1 MKLGGINMDER
12 MTRQNICNA
21 AVSLFNTK
29 GFTGTSVRE
38 IAKKA
43 NVNVSLISYY
53 FNGKQGLLE
62 TLMES
67 FFEAYIKVL
76 ENAYEL
82 SDTLS
87 NRNCIRKSI
96 FDLLN
101 YQQENSRLARFVHR
115 ETTIDSTL
123 TREIMA
129 IYLRKEKFYWQKL
142 FEQGFRSGELTKR
155 DLDFTIIQLKGMI
168 TMPFSNP
175 QYVEEIFHL
184 SPTEQYFIRKYGLYI
199 VQWLDERFSCHEKQ
213 KQKADV
219 G

>member
-1 MKLGGINMDER
+1 MDER
-12 MTRQNICNA
+12 ETKQNICNA
-21 AVSLFNTK
+21 AVALFNTK
-29 GFTGTSVRE
+29 GFAGTSVRE

-62 TLMES
+62 SLMES
-67 FFEAYIKVL
+67 FFESYIRIMDQAY
-76 ENAYEL
+76 AL

-87 NRNCIRKSI
+87 ARNCIRKAI
-96 FDLLN
+96 LDLLCF
-101 YQQENSRLARFVHR
+101 QQENSRLSRFVHR

-129 IYLRKEKFYWQKL
+129 VYLRKEKFYWQKL
-142 FEQGFRSGELTKR
+142 FEHGFHSGEFKKR
-155 DLDFTIIQLKGMI
+155 DIDVTIIQLKGMI

-184 SPTEQYFIRKYGLYI
+184 SPSERYFIKKYGMHLFN
-199 VQWLDERFSCHEKQ
+199 WLDERFSRHQEQ
-213 KQKADV
+213 KRRKAEV

>member
-1 MKLGGINMDER
+1 MDEH
-12 MTRQNICNA
+12 MTKQTICNA
-21 AVSLFNTK
+21 AIALFNTK
-29 GFTGTSVRE
+29 GFAGTSVRE
-38 IAKKA
+38 IARKA

-62 TLMES
+62 SLMES
-67 FFEAYIKVL
+67 FFEAYIDIF

-82 SDTLS
+82 SDTIA
-87 NRNCIRKSI
+87 IRKCVHKTI
-96 FDLLN
+96 LDLLT
-101 YQQENSRLARFVHR
+101 YQQENSHLARFVHR

-129 IYLRKEKFYWQKL
+129 VYLRKEKFYWQRF
-142 FEQGFRSGELTKR
+142 FEQGFRSGEFYKR
-155 DLDFTIIQLKGMI
+155 NIDVTIIQLKGML

-184 SPTEQYFIRKYGLYI
+184 SPTEQYFIKKYGLY
-199 VQWLDERFSCHEKQ
+199 VVNWFDEQFCRHESNEK
-213 KQKADV
+213 KAEV

>member
-1 MKLGGINMDER
+1 MNEQVTKQMIS
-12 MTRQNICNA
+12 QA

-29 GFTGTSVRE
+29 GFSGTSVRE
-38 IAKKA
+38 ISKKA

-62 TLMES
+62 HLMES
-67 FFEAYIKVL
+67 FFEAYVRIL

-82 SDTLS
+82 SETLS
-87 NRNCIRKSI
+87 ARKSI
-96 FDLLN
+96 QNMMLDLL
-101 YQQENSRLARFVHR
+101 YFQQENSRLARFVHR

-129 IYLRKEKFYWQKL
+129 IYLRREKFYWQKV
-142 FEQGFRSGELTKR
+142 FEKGFHTGEFKKS
-155 DLDFTIIQLKGMI
+155 DLDLTIIQLKGML

-184 SPTEQYFIRKYGLYI
+184 SPSEPYFIKKYSMYVI
-199 VQWLDERFSCHEKQ
+199 RWLDERFLINREQERKVE
-213 KQKADV
+213 V

>member
-1 MKLGGINMDER
+1 MDER
-12 MTRQNICNA
+12 MTKQTICNA

-62 TLMES
+62 SLMES
-67 FFEAYIKVL
+67 FFESYIHIL

-87 NRNCIRKSI
+87 TRNCIRKTI
-96 FDLLN
+96 FDLL
-101 YQQENSRLARFVHR
+101 YFQQENSRLARFVHR

-129 IYLRKEKFYWQKL
+129 VYLRKEKFYWQKL
-142 FEQGFRSGELTKR
+142 FEKGFRSGEFSKR
-155 DLDFTIIQLKGMI
+155 NIDFTIIQLKGMI

-184 SPTEQYFIRKYGLYI
+184 SPSEQYFIRKYGLYV
-199 VQWLDERFSCHEKQ
+199 VQWLDERFSRQADQ
-213 KQKADV
+213 KQKAEV